1 MVEGESGGSEGMGGV
16 GVSGGDERTWAG
28 WGSAASAAE
37 VAAAVVRVE
46 VAAVRVG
53 SRRAC
58 ACMSVMSVMTGVRTA
73 ERVAAPL
80 PTATRPALGGSSDE
94 ADSTI
99 DNIVRDGLARSKV
112 ALEDLD
118 KVVRMDLAPEMRWKG
133 GLLFFQTKSLS
144 TRRSVIV

>member
-1 MVEGESGGSEGMGGV
+1 MEGKSGGGEGMGGV
-16 GVSGGDERTWAG
+16 GVGERGGDERTWAG
-28 WGSAASAAE
+28 WGSAAAAAE

-99 DNIVRDGLARSKV
+99 DNIVRDGLTRSKV

-118 KVVRMDLAPEMRWKG
+118 KVVRIDLAPEMRWKR
-133 GLLFFQTKSLS
+133 GLLFFKQQAEPLS
-144 TRRSVIV
+144 T